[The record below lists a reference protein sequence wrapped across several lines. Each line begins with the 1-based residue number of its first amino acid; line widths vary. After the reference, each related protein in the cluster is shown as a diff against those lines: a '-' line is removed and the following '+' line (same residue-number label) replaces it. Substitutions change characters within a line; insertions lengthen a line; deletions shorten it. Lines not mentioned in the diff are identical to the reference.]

1 MEVTIA
7 LPRGWASMAADKAER
22 IVNGLNNGVL
32 RRWIKEDEKDKVLGH
47 IAKLKKCLRI
57 EKSKRSSL
65 RRGE

>member
-1 MEVTIA
+1 
-7 LPRGWASMAADKAER
+7 MAADKAER